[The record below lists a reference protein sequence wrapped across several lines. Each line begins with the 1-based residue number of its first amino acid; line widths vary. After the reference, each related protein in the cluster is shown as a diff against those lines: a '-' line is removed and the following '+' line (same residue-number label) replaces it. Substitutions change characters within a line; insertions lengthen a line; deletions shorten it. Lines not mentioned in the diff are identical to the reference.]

1 MLGVPEPVAPVVPE
15 PVAPVVPEP
24 VAPVVPEPVVLGVP
38 EPVVLGVPEPVVPVV
53 PSSIGVFFAALI
65 AVLFNAAVLA
75 APNALAAPKAETPAV
90 KASPPAFSISS
101 RAASYSPA
109 SYNSAAFCAEPIPS
123 ATALTAEPAART
135 PRTAG
140 PATGNAMQAATE
152 ARTPNPVITGCS
164 TTVLTIFPTPF
175 VKIPFTK
182 APSPSK
188 NPNFSFSSSLAF

>member
-1 MLGVPEPVAPVVPE
+1 MPEPVVLGVPEPVAPVVPE
-15 PVAPVVPEP
+15 PVVPV
-24 VAPVVPEPVVLGVP
+24 
-38 EPVVLGVPEPVVPVV
+38 VPEPVVPVV

-65 AVLFNAAVLA
+65 AVLFKAAVLA